1 MEEPHSLVTHL
12 RGCQITSIMLEGEN
26 SESANLQENYMFAK

>member
-12 RGCQITSIMLEGEN
+12 RGCQITSITLEGEN